1 MKPDVIV
8 TWPHTCDF
16 PLWRKFIREER
27 HRFARVLVCFS
38 TNMGGAVD
46 YRDFVREQMADIA
59 ECFDSPPLDGRDWRD
74 VAVNAALDRSDA
86 EWVWFT
92 EPDLLIHDPE
102 FWRLVDF
109 FERHDAD
116 MMGFWDTVGRYHPA
130 SLFATRSVIDSTPRY
145 FGPVPNDHFV
155 AFSESLVSPARVGIL
170 DMDHFEHLQGLAH
183 NHYLADT
190 GQPVTFHPERF
201 VQYLRDCLRADVPLD
216 PRWVER
222 AERRVGVVC
231 IAEAIA
237 KPGWTTGTTDLNA
250 WADAMA
256 DKR

>member
-92 EPDLLIHDPE
+92 EPDFFILQPRE
-102 FWRLVDF
+102 FWARLRTYSLWAAMGWKEHNDRWHPSSLFVHRWLVDK
-109 FERHDAD
+109 
-116 MMGFWDTVGRYHPA
+116 
-130 SLFATRSVIDSTPRY
+130 SSRY
-145 FGPVPNDHFV
+145 FGPIPNDHFYTFGLEV
-155 AFSESLVSPARVGIL
+155 ERLAGEGNFANFEWSDERGV
-170 DMDHFEHLQGLAH
+170 MFEHLQGLAH

-201 VQYLRDCLRADVPLD
+201 HQYLRDCLQSGETLDERWERRADIELAGHYP
-216 PRWVER
+216 
-222 AERRVGVVC
+222 
-231 IAEAIA
+231 IAVLA
-237 KPGWTTGTTDLNA
+237 
-250 WADAMA
+250 
-256 DKR
+256 

>member
-1 MKPDVIV
+1 MRPDVIV

-16 PLWRKFIREER
+16 PLWRKFIRDER

-92 EPDLLIHDPE
+92 EPDFFITDPE
-102 FWRLVDF
+102 EFWVGELAPGGPDPTVLRIRLPRDPVALGWK
-109 FERHDAD
+109 EHNPR
-116 MMGFWDTVGRYHPA
+116 WHPS
-130 SLFATRSVIDSTPRY
+130 SLFVRRWAIDRTARY
-145 FGPVPNDHFV
+145 FGPVPIDHFYTFGV
-155 AFSESLVSPARVGIL
+155 ELTAMGDVLYLVPTTY
-170 DMDHFEHLQGLAH
+170 EHLQGLAH

-201 VQYLRDCLRADVPLD
+201 VQYLRDCLLADVTLD
-216 PRWVER
+216 PRWGRR
-222 AERRVGVVC
+222 AA
-231 IAEAIA
+231 IEAFGREA
-237 KPGWTTGTTDLNA
+237 VPA
-250 WADAMA
+250 
-256 DKR
+256 